1 MVYVFIAV
9 PGSGAT
15 SISIPDG
22 YPDALKLLA
31 VKSIVV
37 DFSGSTVSES
47 DATASLSDART
58 IALESAA
65 GANEIYVVVYRAKH
79 EVAEYEQTPPSP
91 HSS

>member
-1 MVYVFIAV
+1 MVYVFITA

-15 SISIPDG
+15 EISIPDG

-31 VKSIVV
+31 VKSIVTN
-37 DFSGSTVSES
+37 FSEGTYTEQ
-47 DATASLSDART
+47 DITASLSDART

-79 EVAEYEQTPPSP
+79 EVAEYEETPPAP
-91 HSS
+91 PSS